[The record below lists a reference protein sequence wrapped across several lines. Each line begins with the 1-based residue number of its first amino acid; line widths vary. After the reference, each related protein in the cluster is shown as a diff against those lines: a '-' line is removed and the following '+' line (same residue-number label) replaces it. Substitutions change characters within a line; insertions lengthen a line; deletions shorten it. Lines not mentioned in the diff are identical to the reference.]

1 MGLERF
7 GVAFLPVNPALSA
20 PRNQG
25 RQKLARLSAA
35 EMAALL
41 RDILMDASRRQ
52 HIATLKP
59 NCNNFMSLDYLDSIL
74 IFILNLFF
82 VAISIPQKG
91 NVNVSYL
98 KQMTHLSDD
107 EPLYDS
113 VASDDDYAALVT
125 PFPKVYFNDPK
136 YYIK

>member
-1 MGLERF
+1 MMKLIVENAKPVCIINFVFEINIWINLYIFFNDLVWITSAMGLERF

-59 NCNNFMSLDYLDSIL
+59 NCNHFLSIFLISLPV
-74 IFILNLFF
+74 LF
-82 VAISIPQKG
+82 
-91 NVNVSYL
+91 
-98 KQMTHLSDD
+98 
-107 EPLYDS
+107 
-113 VASDDDYAALVT
+113 
-125 PFPKVYFNDPK
+125 
-136 YYIK
+136 